1 MVAEMV
7 QTQHVPAQV
16 RKLHNSAKTNN
27 YLITSNNNTM
37 YLNSPNY
44 IDRLEQSM
52 ARFSVLSVGLSCR
65 AEDQPEAARPMGAV
79 RHVLR
84 DLKRTSHVT
93 SALRFVRVSTSSTCT
108 CIPSARTPALVDC
121 PACSSDPSLAMAF
134 IAAAGLG
141 CSAPAT
147 ALICH
152 RPVLP
157 SRGLPLRLLGRPVAP
172 LRMAADSE
180 AFSTA
185 AVPPSAIPRPVGV
198 GIIGCGR
205 IGQVHARAVTAL
217 PGATL
222 VVVADP
228 FEPFGL
234 AVASEF
240 STQWVS
246 DWKELV
252 GNPDVDAVVIGS
264 PTPFHAEQIKAC
276 VAAGKAV
283 FCEKPIS
290 NDLVTI
296 DDVIQ
301 AVDAAGVQ
309 LLVGF
314 QRRFDS
320 NFAKVKAL
328 VAAGAIG
335 DVRTFTIKSRDP
347 SPPPAAYLQ
356 KSGGI
361 FLDMASHDFDMARFV
376 CGAEIESVFVTG
388 AAVEDAAR
396 EAGDLDTVIIV
407 VKMSNGVIGTIENSR
422 RCSFGYDQRIE
433 VFGGRGSVVGN
444 NKSADAV
451 EVHTADGAGVRGLP
465 YSFFMDRYA
474 DAYDGIMGAFVRMVA
489 SGEETPVSGADGRAP
504 IVAAKAAALSH
515 QEGRLVRLD
524 EVDVLKRAAGTR

>member
-1 MVAEMV
+1 
-7 QTQHVPAQV
+7 
-16 RKLHNSAKTNN
+16 
-27 YLITSNNNTM
+27 
-37 YLNSPNY
+37 
-44 IDRLEQSM
+44 
-52 ARFSVLSVGLSCR
+52 
-65 AEDQPEAARPMGAV
+65 
-79 RHVLR
+79 
-84 DLKRTSHVT
+84 
-93 SALRFVRVSTSSTCT
+93 
-108 CIPSARTPALVDC
+108 
-121 PACSSDPSLAMAF
+121 
-134 IAAAGLG
+134 
-141 CSAPAT
+141 
-147 ALICH
+147 
-152 RPVLP
+152 
-157 SRGLPLRLLGRPVAP
+157 
-172 LRMAADSE
+172 MAADSE